1 MTTQPTAS
9 FVEPS
14 EQDWAD
20 ADYAHTVMSARS
32 LVERSMTAKEHV
44 ELTLAFGLKPDQALL
59 DAAEQEAYA
68 LDHAIANAMD
78 WS

>member
-9 FVEPS
+9 LVEPS
-14 EQDWAD
+14 EQEWAD
-20 ADYAHTVMSARS
+20 ADYAHTVMAARS
-32 LVERSMTAKEHV
+32 LVGKAMTAKERV

-59 DAAEQEAYA
+59 HAAEQEAYA
-68 LDHAIANAMD
+68 LDHAIASAMD

>member
-9 FVEPS
+9 TFEPS
-14 EQDWAD
+14 D
-20 ADYAHTVMSARS
+20 ADWEAAERAHTCMAAHN
-32 LVERSMTAKEHV
+32 LVEKAMTAAEKV

-59 DAAEQEAYA
+59 DAAAQEAYA

>member
-9 FVEPS
+9 FIEPS

-20 ADYAHTVMSARS
+20 ADRAFTAMSARS
-32 LVERSMTAKEHV
+32 LVEKAMTAQERI

-59 DAAEQEAYA
+59 DAAKQEAYA
-68 LDHAIANAMD
+68 LDHAIANAMV
-78 WS
+78 WM